1 MHVCIDVCM
10 YVCMY
15 VCMLHCMCVC
25 IQYIFTNGSVH
36 LGCVCGED
44 EENPDVSL
52 TGFDLRPTAHHD
64 VETHYYEQNNLE
76 NRRAWAFCSVS
87 GTGNVIQASG
97 DSLSMFLK
105 QKRISCMY
113 VCMYVCVY
121 VCVYV
126 LMYVCMYV
134 CVCRMKCFI

>member
-1 MHVCIDVCM
+1 M
-10 YVCMY
+10 
-15 VCMLHCMCVC
+15 
-25 IQYIFTNGSVH
+25 
-36 LGCVCGED
+36 CGED

-121 VCVYV
+121 VC
-126 LMYVCMYV
+126 MYV
-134 CVCRMKCFI
+134 CVRVQNEMFYLTTHSTHFIYGYMASDIW